1 MTRKNMLPSEGQMD
15 DWMDSLDP
23 EERATVEAREGRIR
37 RIIQELVFSALT
49 ATPEPDGTI
58 PMPPVNV
65 LRRLER
71 GDVLSF
77 VTVLAARIGDTY
89 MSLTPCEVHRD
100 RNCTECELE
109 VLEFNP
115 NGDSLEDL
123 LPGQKAALQVVA
135 DVSEMN
141 LPQALTRMK
150 DMPEGGLMMMV
161 ASLLGFHATLMRAKY
176 IPIILADQIFP
187 GILKDVLGDHGG
199 LIDV

>member
-23 EERATVEAREGRIR
+23 EERATVEAREERIR

-49 ATPEPDGTI
+49 ATPDPDGAI

-71 GDVLSF
+71 GDVLPF

-89 MSLTPCEVHRD
+89 MGLTPCEAHRD
-100 RNCTECELE
+100 RNCMECELE

-123 LPGQKAALQVVA
+123 LPG
-135 DVSEMN
+135 
-141 LPQALTRMK
+141 
-150 DMPEGGLMMMV
+150 
-161 ASLLGFHATLMRAKY
+161 
-176 IPIILADQIFP
+176 
-187 GILKDVLGDHGG
+187 
-199 LIDV
+199 